1 MKQESQTV
9 PLLTSI
15 SENLQGF
22 SQAQIHNNL
31 LIVDGVTLSVSND
44 NLKFSLSLPIYVENP
59 TFVKI

>member
-1 MKQESQTV
+1 V

-22 SQAQIHNNL
+22 SQAQIHNSL